1 MANKNNDRYAD
12 APRKFTLKRGT
23 KYDPNILP
31 VLQNLTALGMS
42 QADLGMILGHL
53 GDKRQY
59 IKNMV
64 ANNPD
69 AKEAVAIGR
78 NMADINLVAQ
88 AYKSACG
95 FEYDEVS
102 EQYDHSGELIKKT
115 VTKKFQK
122 PEPNLAIFLLCNRMG
137 DEFQSVHKVEVNK
150 KETSI
155 STNVEITRDQIAELG
170 GKLMEM
176 AENRKKIDVKVID
189 NERKDEKVQDLPNN
203 VRSKDQ

>member
-1 MANKNNDRYAD
+1 VANKNNDRYAD

-122 PEPNLAIFLLCNRMG
+122 PEPNLAMFLLCNRMG
-137 DEFQSVHKVEVNK
+137 DEFSSVHKIEVNK

-155 STNVEITRDQIAELG
+155 HTNLEVTQDQIAELS
-170 GKLMEM
+170 GKLLEM
-176 AENRKKIDVKVID
+176 ATERKVIKAKVI
-189 NERKDEKVQDLPNN
+189 EDEKVQDLQNRVP
-203 VRSKDQ
+203 SKD

>member
-1 MANKNNDRYAD
+1 VANKNNDRYAD

-122 PEPNLAIFLLCNRMG
+122 PEPNLAMFLLTNRLP
-137 DEFQSVHKVEVNK
+137 DQFQSVHKIEVNK
-150 KETSI
+150 KDVSI
-155 STNVEITRDQIAELG
+155 NANMELTQDQIAQLG
-170 GKLMEM
+170 GKLMALSE
-176 AENRKKIDVKVID
+176 EKIKKVESTIV
-189 NERKDEKVQDLPNN
+189 EREEDAIQ
-203 VRSKDQ
+203 RSRET